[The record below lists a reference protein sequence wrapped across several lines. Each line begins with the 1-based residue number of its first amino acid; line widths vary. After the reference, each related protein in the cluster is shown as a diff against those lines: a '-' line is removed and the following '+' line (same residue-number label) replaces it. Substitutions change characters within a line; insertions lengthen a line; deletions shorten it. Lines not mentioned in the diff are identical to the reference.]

1 MSITNMT
8 LGLPTV
14 KHRITGGVNVALPKE
29 TYSAKKGRGK
39 GLDSLNSKRSVTDTR
54 SFILNAY

>member
-8 LGLPTV
+8 LGLPST
-14 KHRITGGVNVALPKE
+14 KHRITGGVSVALPKE
-29 TYSAKKGRGK
+29 NYLTKKSRGK
-39 GLDSLNSKRSVTDTR
+39 GLDSLNSKKSVTDTR